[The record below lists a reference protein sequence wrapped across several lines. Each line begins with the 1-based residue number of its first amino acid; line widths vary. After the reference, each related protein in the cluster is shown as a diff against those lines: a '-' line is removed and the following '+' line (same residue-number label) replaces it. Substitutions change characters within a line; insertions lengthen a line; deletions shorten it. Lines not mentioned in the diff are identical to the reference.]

1 MDGEPT
7 PALPR
12 VGPLGDRLFPTMA
25 FLNVSVHDAE
35 VTGVRMDREKM
46 FLQLELVL
54 HTRET
59 VWFDFQ
65 GAEEWSLERLGTQ
78 NVLFDIREWRAGMDG
93 AAESCA
99 EWALDAVWTQKVL
112 AGELALYEFEPS
124 VGMGGYVVARAATM
138 ARTWEE
144 SSLQGVSIEIDFLLK
159 PGWKRTMEDGGNH
172 VVTGPAGPEFV
183 SEIWRIAQFI
193 TYGDYMSLEKLDE
206 AGHVYR
212 LMSRAR
218 KHIAFQVTFRAVDV
232 RP

>member
-1 MDGEPT
+1 M
-7 PALPR
+7 
-12 VGPLGDRLFPTMA
+12 GPLGDRLFPTMA
-25 FLNVSVHDAE
+25 FLNVSVHDAK

-78 NVLFDIREWRAGMDG
+78 NVLVDIREWRAGMAG
-93 AAESCA
+93 TAERCA
-99 EWALDAVWTQKVL
+99 QWALDAVWTQKVL
-112 AGELALYEFEPS
+112 AGELVLYEFER
-124 VGMGGYVVARAATM
+124 GYVLARAATM

-144 SSLQGVSIEIDFLLK
+144 SSLQGVSIELDFLLK

-172 VVTGPAGPEFV
+172 VVTGPAGPEFD
-183 SEIWRIAQFI
+183 SEIWRIARFI
-193 TYGDYMSLEKLDE
+193 TYDDYMSLEKLDE

-218 KHIAFQVTFRAVDV
+218 KNIAFQVTFRAVE
-232 RP
+232 